1 MTTSKP
7 PFPTAT
13 THMIRLRLFQPT
25 RRPVM
30 LTGAPIETPWGK
42 IKLWGRLGQQ
52 HADVLDAI
60 CFEREKKATLED
72 GRIKLLV
79 DPARV
84 RRRANIKS
92 GTQFQT
98 ILKELEQAVI
108 EIVEPAHLACSGHL
122 IDHIDYAMRN
132 GTPITRYNPLTG
144 GERPLWR
151 VELGKALCKLVAGD
165 IWLGYDPAPIAR
177 LDRGIAQ
184 AIARH
189 VLSHKAE
196 PRGGWTLDGLIT
208 SVAGQLDEQSMRD
221 RRREVRKCA
230 AALAEVG
237 IIIEGDRVRLVEQK
251 PDSVEQKPDSVE
263 QKPGAWSKSLGE
275 ADT

>member
-1 MTTSKP
+1 
-7 PFPTAT
+7 
-13 THMIRLRLFQPT
+13 
-25 RRPVM
+25 M
-30 LTGAPIETPWGK
+30 LTGAAIETPWGK

-60 CFEREKKATLED
+60 CFEREKKADLED

-79 DPARV
+79 DPAKV
-84 RRRANIKS
+84 RRRAGITS
-92 GTQFQT
+92 GTQFQS

-108 EIVEPAHLACSGHL
+108 EIIEPAHIACSGHL
-122 IDHIDYAMRN
+122 IDHIDYAMRSD
-132 GTPITRYNPLTG
+132 GTRITRHNPLTG
-144 GERPLWR
+144 GERALWR

-189 VLSHKAE
+189 VLSHKTE
-196 PRGGWTLDGLIT
+196 PRCGWTLDGLIRA
-208 SVAGQLDEQSMRD
+208 VAGEIDEQAMRD
-221 RRREVRKCA
+221 RRREARKNSV
-230 AALAEVG
+230 ALADLG
-237 IIIEGDRVRLVEQK
+237 IIIDGDRVRRVEQK

-263 QKPGAWSKSLGE
+263 QKPGAWSKSLGL
-275 ADT
+275 ADTESDT